1 MSNKIRSFEY
11 NSQLYNK
18 LISGII
24 QLNLLNKII
33 VKFGKLKMVEIK
45 GLCRLIYIQIK
56 EEWLR
61 KISSFIKSQFYSK
74 IVDDVRSNYYDIV

>member
-24 QLNLLNKII
+24 QLNLLNQII
-33 VKFGKLKMVEIK
+33 LQCGKLRIAHIK
-45 GLCRLIYIQIK
+45 GLCRLIYIQVK

-61 KISSFIKSQFYSK
+61 KISSFLKSQFYLK
-74 IVDDVRSNYYDIV
+74 IVDDVRSK